1 MGERNGRKNYIEQ
14 GGIRGVTMW
23 IVFLL
28 FLIKVVYMSYKN
40 GMQGMTYYALA
51 DAVYILGYILLGLA
65 VVPIMKKMIC
75 FQMNKGSYR
84 NGYKVYRTISGFVHV
99 LTVIL
104 CAFLFVFSDALSKAI
119 FGTVLCSLMLRLVS
133 VALLF
138 LVFGFSIK
146 GYLEGIGNPVPG
158 MYADVLANLFGL
170 IVTVIFQP
178 AFADY
183 GRKVAAVM
191 GSDSYAYAYAA
202 CSGILG
208 LLIGSVLSLLFLSF
222 VRSVFGKEIRNR
234 IRQDDMR
241 KTDTVQ
247 DILWNFFV
255 GYFKTAF
262 IDHVGVLLVI
272 VLVIIYC
279 HTQGRAET
287 GAGMLF
293 VCGVVALPAG
303 ILVSQLTAHFT
314 RQLVSIMRQ
323 SDFHHAKEKTS
334 FALKMLSYAVL
345 PYVTIGIA
353 LAPLAGKVFFDTEL
367 TGFSGFIC
375 MGMGIAAVLAYS
387 FFVRQTYAVFA
398 KPYMRNLY
406 AGILGV
412 SGILFFL
419 LLHKCKLSGEESAA
433 YAYLLACL
441 VHLLVTGAAV
451 MKKIRIFNRLITAV
465 FMPFLASLVAAGV
478 SYGLYRITASFMPDV
493 VTLLLCAVVG
503 YLIHNIIIVIL
514 HVFEAHEWSEVPFAK
529 IPVAMAK
536 MFGGMK

>member
-1 MGERNGRKNYIEQ
+1 MGERNGRKNYMEQ
-14 GGIRGVTMW
+14 SGIRGVTMW

-28 FLIKVVYMSYKN
+28 FLIKVIYMSYKT

-51 DAVYILGYILLGLA
+51 DTVYILGYLLLGLA
-65 VVPIMKKMIC
+65 VVPVMKKMIY

-84 NGYKVYRTISGFVHV
+84 NGYKVYRTISGLLYA
-99 LTVIL
+99 LTIVI
-104 CAFLFVFSDALSKAI
+104 CAASFVFSDALSKVL

-133 VALLF
+133 VTLLF
-138 LVFGFSIK
+138 VVSGFCIK

-158 MYADVLANLFGL
+158 MYADVLANLLGL

-178 AFADY
+178 AFSDY

-191 GSDSYAYAYAA
+191 GNDSYAYAYAA
-202 CSGILG
+202 GSGILG
-208 LLIGSVLSLLFLSF
+208 LLVGSVFGFLFLSF
-222 VRSVFGKEIRNR
+222 VRSVFGKEIRHR

-241 KTDTVQ
+241 KTDTMQ

-262 IDHVGVLLVI
+262 IDHVGVLLMI
-272 VLVIIYC
+272 VLVILYC
-279 HTQGRAET
+279 HTQGHAET

-293 VCGVVALPAG
+293 VCGVVALPVG
-303 ILVSQLTAHFT
+303 ILVSQLTSHFT
-314 RQLVSIMRQ
+314 RQLTSIMRQ

-334 FALKMLSYAVL
+334 LALKMLSYAVL
-345 PYVTIGIA
+345 PYVTIGFA

-387 FFVRQTYAVFA
+387 FFVRQTFAVFA
-398 KPYMRNLY
+398 KPYIRNLY

-419 LLHKCKLSGEESAA
+419 LLHKCKLSGEESVA

-451 MKKIRIFNRLITAV
+451 MKKIRIYNRLITGIL
-465 FMPFLASLVAAGV
+465 MPFLAALVASGV
-478 SYGLYRITASFMPDV
+478 SYGLYRIANSFMPDV
-493 VTLLLCAVVG
+493 AALLLCAVIG
-503 YLIHNIIIVIL
+503 YLIHNLIIVIL
-514 HVFEAHEWSEVPFAK
+514 RVFETYEWSEVPFAK
-529 IPVAMAK
+529 IPVSMAK